1 MSTALLLRGVDLAAF
16 TVALTDRLRRAGVPV
31 AATAAATLVRALR
44 LYPPRTRSRL
54 YWTARVALVDRQD
67 ALAAFDA
74 VFAEV
79 FDHQVLAVDP
89 HARRTGP
96 DGTVGAGDA
105 VVQGAAPNPAPASP
119 QPGVPWHTRRPR
131 RSGEPPETVR
141 PGPWA
146 PSPVEIRADQPFA
159 DLRPEDLRTLG
170 QWLEQARV
178 RWPRRLGRRRTPHH
192 HGRLDVRATLD
203 ASRHTGFELVRLR
216 RARPIRRP
224 RRIVVL
230 CDVSRSMHGYADI
243 YLHLMRAAVRAGD
256 AEVFAFSTSLTRLTA
271 TLAHRS
277 AEHAVARANDTVVD
291 RYGGTHIAGSLEAL
305 LASHHGN
312 LLRGA
317 VVFVAS
323 DGWDSDDP
331 QALGR
336 AVARVRRRAHRLIWL
351 NPRAGRPG
359 YRPETGPMAA
369 ALPHCDALLAADTLD
384 ALRAVFDLDPAAGRV
399 AHVSDG
405 PS

>member
-1 MSTALLLRGVDLAAF
+1 MSSALLLRSVDLAAF
-16 TVALTDRLRRAGVPV
+16 TVALTDRLRRGGVPV
-31 AATAAATLVRALR
+31 APTAAATLVRALR
-44 LYPPRTRSRL
+44 LHPPRTRSRL

-67 ALAAFDA
+67 ALEAFDA

-79 FDHQVLAVDP
+79 FDQQVIAVDP
-89 HARRTGP
+89 HARRSGP
-96 DGTVGAGDA
+96 DGTTGAGETTVPGPHA
-105 VVQGAAPNPAPASP
+105 PPGAP
-119 QPGVPWHTRRPR
+119 QAGVPWHTRGPR
-131 RSGEPPETVR
+131 RSGDPGETAR

-146 PSPVEIRADQPFA
+146 PSPVEIRADQPFG
-159 DLRPEDLRTLG
+159 DLRPEDLRLLG

-178 RWPRRLGRRRTPHH
+178 RWPRRPGRRRTPHH
-192 HGRLDVRATLD
+192 HGRLDVRATLA

-216 RARPIRRP
+216 RARPIRRL

-230 CDVSRSMHGYADI
+230 CDVSRSMHGYADT

-291 RYGGTHIAGSLEAL
+291 RYGGTHIARSFEAL

-336 AVARVRRRAHRLIWL
+336 AVARIRRRSHRLVWL

-369 ALPHCDALLAADTLD
+369 ALPHCDALLAADTLA
-384 ALRAVFDLDPAAGRV
+384 ALRAVFDLDPVAGRV